1 MTDDDKNKQGL
12 MWLLI
17 FVAAVV
23 FLAAAIYIGK
33 SIGSATNPDVE
44 VPVDSAVDPQP
55 GDLAPP
61 DKTAEPTEPDE
72 IISAQ
77 RMTVPGMVLGMSSAE
92 VESLLEERFTPE
104 TSEGNQSFDMR
115 LTPQTANGYSL
126 IAMADNLMDDSVK
139 AQEITAMFRPGDRD
153 NFVLSEYDVR
163 VQCRRGSNA
172 GNWQKQ
178 ACP

>member
-1 MTDDDKNKQGL
+1 MTDEEKNKQGL

-17 FVAAVV
+17 LVGAV
-23 FLAAAIYIGK
+23 FLLAAAIYIGR
-33 SIGSATNPDVE
+33 SIGSATNADVE
-44 VPVDSAVDPQP
+44 TPVDAPIDPRP
-55 GDLAPP
+55 GDLTPP

-77 RMTVPGMVLGMSSAE
+77 RVTVPGMELGMSSAE
-92 VESLLEERFTPE
+92 VENLLEERFTPE

-115 LTPQTANGYSL
+115 LTPQTENGYSL
-126 IAMADNLMDDSVK
+126 IATADNLTDDSVK
-139 AQEITAMFRPGDRD
+139 AQEITAMFRPGERD
-153 NFVLSEYDVR
+153 NFVLSEYNVR

-172 GNWQKQ
+172 GNWQTQ